1 MYVPAW
7 RLVVGPLVRLSAAQ
21 RAIAA
26 RRAVTRPR
34 KELQT
39 IHAGQYLYLVVTGVQ
54 RSSPTK
60 CEGKGEQEYAIVIK
74 NFFKRTKRSLLFFL

>member
-1 MYVPAW
+1 MYVCASVATRRRSARPAIT
-7 RLVVGPLVRLSAAQ
+7 AAQ

-34 KELQT
+34 KELRRA
-39 IHAGQYLYLVVTGVQ
+39 IPLVVVTGVQ

-60 CEGKGEQEYAIVIK
+60 CVGKGEQEYAIVIK